1 MPSFTIASAVSRAGN
16 DRRGSEDREFRT
28 LEIEGPSEGR
38 RRHRACLIFS
48 PAVEAARTVP
58 VGYVAEDADGG
69 VSLVGWLPAEDFT
82 LYRDAVSSGEAS
94 KVLYETRDE
103 TTGYLRRIAL
113 TREHGPAVAAGGC
126 RPGRGET
133 RGRTLRTAFA
143 MPL

>member
-58 VGYVAEDADGG
+58 VGDVAEDADGG

-94 KVLYETRDE
+94 QPSPPTRPATRRRAISGASPSPARAVRRSPPAAAADWA
-103 TTGYLRRIAL
+103 TG
-113 TREHGPAVAAGGC
+113 
-126 RPGRGET
+126 
-133 RGRTLRTAFA
+133 
-143 MPL
+143 

>member
-16 DRRGSEDREFRT
+16 DRRHGEDREFRT

-48 PAVEAARTVP
+48 PAVEAARTIP

-69 VSLVGWLPAEDFT
+69 VSLVGWLPAADFA
-82 LYRDAVSSGEAS
+82 LYRDAVSSGEAAR
-94 KVLYETRDE
+94 VLYETRDE

-113 TREHGPAVAAGGC
+113 TRAGGPATAACGC
-126 RPGRGET
+126 RGIGAQNA
-133 RGRTLRTAFA
+133 RTAFA